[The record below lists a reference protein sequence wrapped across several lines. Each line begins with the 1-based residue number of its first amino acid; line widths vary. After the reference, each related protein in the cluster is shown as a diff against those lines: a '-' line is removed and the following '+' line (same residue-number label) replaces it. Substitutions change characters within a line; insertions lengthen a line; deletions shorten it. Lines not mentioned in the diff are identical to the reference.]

1 MKFKVGKFKV
11 GDTVKV
17 TTDRFGPKQFG
28 NIGIVIEMD
37 RRAPLNI
44 RVEFDRCR
52 CPNYDSSTNSYCET
66 DLELCELP
74 PLLQPDF
81 SLDEIAAAQE
91 IMDQM
96 G

>member
-1 MKFKVGKFKV
+1 MKFKV
-11 GDTVKV
+11 GDTVRV

-28 NIGIVIEMD
+28 NIGVIIETD
-37 RRAPLNI
+37 RPVPFLNI
-44 RVEFDRCR
+44 RVMFDDG
-52 CPNYDSSTNSYCET
+52 PNVYHEI
-66 DLELCELP
+66 DLELCNPP

-81 SLDEIAAAQE
+81 SLDEISAAQE